1 MHTEILS
8 ADQRELLPI
17 IKLFRK
23 EFYLVGGTAIAL
35 QLGHRRSVDFDLFTS
50 KPFGS
55 KRILNAFEK
64 AEKKVTVTRRVS
76 EQLNLSVDGVKMT
89 FFEYPYAVDAD
100 VSDMSFRMPELLSL
114 AAMKALALGR
124 RSKWKGL
131 CGSIFPASGHVQLER
146 NSTEGGRDFFRRVLG
161 EVVPLTARLPQRYR
175 LLGTGGLYAGLCGS
189 RRGSASV
196 PGGQSSR
203 RCALASR
210 QSLFAVRVEV
220 YWIQPA

>member
-114 AAMKALALGR
+114 AAMKAFALGR
-124 RSKWKGL
+124 RSKWKDYVDL
-131 CGSIFPASGHVQLER
+131 YFLLRDTFSLNEIAQKAEEIFSEEFSAKLFRSQLAYHK
-146 NSTEGGRDFFRRVLG
+146 DID
-161 EVVPLTARLPQRYR
+161 
-175 LLGTGGLYAGLCGS
+175 YAEQ
-189 RRGSASV
+189 V
-196 PGGQSSR
+196 DYMPG
-203 RCALASR
+203 
-210 QSLFAVRVEV
+210 FAVNDEEV
-220 YWIQPA
+220 RRFLVDKALEGVI